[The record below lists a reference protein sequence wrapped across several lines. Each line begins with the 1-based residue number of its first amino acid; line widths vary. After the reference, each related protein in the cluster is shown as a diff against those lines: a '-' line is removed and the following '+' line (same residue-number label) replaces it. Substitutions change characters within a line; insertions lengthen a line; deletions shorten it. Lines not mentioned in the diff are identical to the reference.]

1 MADRSVGRSVV
12 RSRARQTTDGG
23 RRTTDEGERGGAGR
37 RSRARLALPAVA
49 RRRAMSLDG
58 DDVMTT
64 ATGTARGRRRAAT
77 TRAVATRAVVM
88 VTVMTTRV
96 VRAFAASVTTVT
108 PTVNSRDPAR
118 FGVVPSGRSGA
129 ASATF
134 VANATVNASATPRLV
149 VFGGSGGGGDVNDV
163 WEYDAG
169 MTAGTGAR
177 EGAWTRLHDG
187 EATTGTAPT
196 ARSGASACAL
206 RGNLYVFGGY
216 SGVRG
221 DLDDL
226 WTFDRAGGTWREIS
240 PAGDVKPPKRS
251 GATLSTPEGESG
263 AEFILFAGNGFNDVW
278 SFNIDTNAWTLVR
291 DNTATSGATSTA
303 TARALLCA
311 AAAVS
316 FLLHS

>member
-1 MADRSVGRSVV
+1 M
-12 RSRARQTTDGG
+12 
-23 RRTTDEGERGGAGR
+23 
-37 RSRARLALPAVA
+37 
-49 RRRAMSLDG
+49 
-58 DDVMTT
+58 
-64 ATGTARGRRRAAT
+64 
-77 TRAVATRAVVM
+77 
-88 VTVMTTRV
+88 
-96 VRAFAASVTTVT
+96 
-108 PTVNSRDPAR
+108 
-118 FGVVPSGRSGA
+118 
-129 ASATF
+129 
-134 VANATVNASATPRLV
+134 
-149 VFGGSGGGGDVNDV
+149 
-163 WEYDAG
+163 
-169 MTAGTGAR
+169 
-177 EGAWTRLHDG
+177 
-187 EATTGTAPT
+187 
-196 ARSGASACAL
+196 
-206 RGNLYVFGGY
+206 FGGY

-316 FLLHS
+316 FLFFS

>member
-1 MADRSVGRSVV
+1 MR
-12 RSRARQTTDGG
+12 RARVERARAVRRASAMMEARDGDRGATVGG
-23 RRTTDEGERGGAGR
+23 RRR
-37 RSRARLALPAVA
+37 RRRTAAAAAVA
-49 RRRAMSLDG
+49 
-58 DDVMTT
+58 V
-64 ATGTARGRRRAAT
+64 
-77 TRAVATRAVVM
+77 TRAIVVM
-88 VTVMTTRV
+88 VVTM
-96 VRAFAASVTTVT
+96 RAFVVSATTTVT

-134 VANATVNASATPRLV
+134 VGNGSAATPRLV
-149 VFGGSGGGGDVNDV
+149 VFGGRGGDGDVNDV

-169 MTAGTGAR
+169 MTVGTGAR

-187 EATTGTAPT
+187 EATTGTAPS

-316 FLLHS
+316 FLFFS

>member
-1 MADRSVGRSVV
+1 M
-12 RSRARQTTDGG
+12 
-23 RRTTDEGERGGAGR
+23 DEGERGGAGR
-37 RSRARLALPAVA
+37 RSRARLALRAVA
-49 RRRAMSLDG
+49 RRRAMSMDG
-58 DDVMTT
+58 DDAMAAMTT
-64 ATGTARGRRRAAT
+64 AMGTARGRRRAAT
-77 TRAVATRAVVM
+77 TRAVVM
-88 VTVMTTRV
+88 VMVMTTRV
-96 VRAFAASVTTVT
+96 ARAFAASVTSVT

-149 VFGGSGGGGDVNDV
+149 VFGGRGGGGDVNDV

-187 EATTGTAPT
+187 EATTGTAPS

-251 GATLSTPEGESG
+251 GATLSAPEGESG

-291 DNTATSGATSTA
+291 DNTATSGAVAST
-303 TARALLCA
+303 TRALLCA

-316 FLLHS
+316 FLLYS